1 MLAKSLTA
9 LPIVLFAAM
18 FLRLAGVGITWLP
31 SAVSLATFGLAAL
44 AFKALAIHRVQV
56 VAAAS
61 DWRGLLDR
69 YGFGVGLAGLA
80 LLAVL
85 IRLPSIGADLGHQ
98 PIDIDEH
105 RLASNVKQFFVTGE
119 LGHRT
124 VEHYPGAFFWAVTG
138 ASLLMYLH
146 GLMEGAFHTIR
157 NMPLEAF
164 VLAGR
169 LVNTLIAAA
178 TVVVAGLIGRQMSSG
193 AAGLVAAGLIAI
205 APLSVQTTTAL
216 RNDAA
221 QVLLTCAAVHA
232 ALAASSTDR
241 RLWLVLAG
249 AFGGAATAIK
259 YTSVFTLLPALVASL
274 MRGSATARAVR
285 AAIVVVA
292 FLLTVATT
300 NHFLWWDF
308 PNFVMQLSD
317 QVGITG
323 PGHWAASANPQA
335 FHTDI
340 LARFGV
346 GWVLLILAAAFGV
359 HGLATGRPHAW
370 VFWLCPL
377 IYSWFTT
384 KRPSQFPR
392 WVFPLLPFVAVA
404 GASALVAT
412 AAAVRKWPAWAN
424 RPSGAK
430 LRQAALAMVG
440 VAALGQPLWMGAV
453 TTSQRLKPSTHDV
466 VEQWLHQRTSGERV
480 LVPNGWLD
488 LSNDQVTVRRVADLD
503 AVLQGSP
510 YALAA
515 NDWVV
520 VPETFRKNPGLK
532 RLMLVTRVNADS
544 PMFGGKQGYDYEI
557 YAPPKLPPSTGP
569 IEIRPDAAGV
579 DPFLG
584 LEWEGPARGEPG
596 WPLPA
601 RGASLYLPPRVKQT
615 ATITVDVTGDTPV
628 GVATGLSITDS
639 AGPVALLDV
648 PASEPSRRSLQGVA
662 RLAPGGRATELRL
675 APASRGRRVRVL
687 RVLVE

>member
-1 MLAKSLTA
+1 MLARSLTA
-9 LPIVLFAAM
+9 LPIVMFAAM
-18 FLRLAGVGITWLP
+18 FLRLGGVGVTWLP
-31 SAVSLATFGLAAL
+31 SAVLLATLGLAAL
-44 AFKALAIHRVQV
+44 ALRALAIHRVHV
-56 VAAAS
+56 VAAAG
-61 DWRGLLDR
+61 DWRAVLDR
-69 YGFGVGLAGLA
+69 HGFNIGLAALA

-105 RLASNVKQFFVTGE
+105 RLASNVKQFFATGE
-119 LGHRT
+119 IGHRT
-124 VEHYPGAFFWAVTG
+124 VEHYPGAFFWALTG

-146 GLMEGAFHTIR
+146 GLMEGTFHTIR
-157 NMPLEAF
+157 GMPLESF

-178 TVVVAGLIGRQMSSG
+178 TVVFAGLIGRQMSRG
-193 AAGLVAAGLIAI
+193 AAGLIAAGLIAI

-221 QVLLTCAAVHA
+221 QVLLMCAAIHA
-232 ALAASSTDR
+232 ALAAHSTDR
-241 RLWLVLAG
+241 RRWLVLAG
-249 AFGGAATAIK
+249 IFGGAATAIK

-274 MRGSATARAVR
+274 MRGSLAVRAGR

-292 FLLTVATT
+292 FALTVATT

-308 PNFVMQLSD
+308 PNFVLQLSD

-323 PGHWAASANPQA
+323 PGHWAASANPPA
-335 FHTDI
+335 FHTGI

-346 GWVLLILAAAFGV
+346 GWMLLALAAAFGV

-404 GASALVAT
+404 GASALVAIM
-412 AAAVRKWPAWAN
+412 AIVRKWPVWTN
-424 RPSGAK
+424 RPSGVV
-430 LRQAALAMVG
+430 LRRAALALVA

-453 TTSQRLKPSTHDV
+453 ATSQRFTPSTHEV
-466 VEQWLHQRTSGERV
+466 VEHWLHQRPRGERV
-480 LVPNGWLD
+480 LVPTGWLD
-488 LSNDQVTVRRVADLD
+488 LTSARLTVRRVGDFG
-503 AVLQGSP
+503 AVLQARP

-520 VPETFRKNPGLK
+520 VPETFFKSAGL
-532 RLMLVTRVNADS
+532 RQFTLVTRVSAAD

-569 IEIRPDAAGV
+569 IEMRFDDASA
-579 DPFLG
+579 DSFLG
-584 LEWEGPARGEPG
+584 VEWDDPAKGETGRPV
-596 WPLPA
+596 PS
-601 RGASLYLPPRVKQT
+601 RGASLYLPPRLNQT
-615 ATITVDVTGDTPV
+615 ATISVDVKGDTPA
-628 GVATGLSITDS
+628 GAATSLSIADS
-639 AGPVALLDV
+639 AGPIALLDV
-648 PASEPSRRSLQGVA
+648 PASEPSRRSLRGTA

-675 APASRGRRVRVL
+675 APVARGRSLRVL
-687 RVLVE
+687 RVLVD